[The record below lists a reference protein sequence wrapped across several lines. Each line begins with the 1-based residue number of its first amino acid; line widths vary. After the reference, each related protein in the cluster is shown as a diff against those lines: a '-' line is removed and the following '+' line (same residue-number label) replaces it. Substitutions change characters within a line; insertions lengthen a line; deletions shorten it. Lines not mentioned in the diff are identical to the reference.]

1 MAGFGTTVLETK
13 NTDAVVVFIFL
24 KHNGLGRVADLNY
37 FYSEKSIPCTNFR
50 VRVTPFACAQFVKAW
65 PEHSFET
72 FGLV

>member
-37 FYSEKSIPCTNFR
+37 FYSEKSIPSTNFR
-50 VRVTPFACAQFVKAW
+50 VRVTPFACTVVTVHAIC
-65 PEHSFET
+65 E
-72 FGLV
+72 GLARAFL